1 MRSLRPYDPGAA
13 AVNVVEC
20 TSLPTAYPH
29 PENENL
35 KFWDLPGFDSDSVG
49 TKKCPKQ
56 AYITA
61 MNFNQYDFF
70 LIVCRTR
77 FTENDTW
84 LAKKINKINK
94 GFFFIRTQIDADID
108 NTQDEQEELF
118 DEENLL
124 ANIRNDCLAH
134 LESNN
139 KNFSSALYLISGKL
153 NNNQRW
159 DYPRLMADLLTHF
172 PDLKRHAFIL
182 AMNPVCK
189 DVVRAKTVHL
199 RKRIWLVAVASAA
212 VAVIPAPFVSIGF
225 DLTACIQETKFYR
238 QQLGLTEDAIRT
250 LSERHGI
257 PYERFTITIDERIP
271 IQAVASVGQF
281 VLSVARSVATSMIKQ
296 ESARYIPLI
305 GSAIASAASFGTT
318 LYILNTI
325 LNDMEQAALQV
336 QEIIVQSSANFN

>member
-1 MRSLRPYDPGAA
+1 
-13 AVNVVEC
+13 
-20 TSLPTAYPH
+20 
-29 PENENL
+29 
-35 KFWDLPGFDSDSVG
+35 
-49 TKKCPKQ
+49 
-56 AYITA
+56 
-61 MNFNQYDFF
+61 
-70 LIVCRTR
+70 
-77 FTENDTW
+77 
-84 LAKKINKINK
+84 
-94 GFFFIRTQIDADID
+94 
-108 NTQDEQEELF
+108 
-118 DEENLL
+118 
-124 ANIRNDCLAH
+124 
-134 LESNN
+134 
-139 KNFSSALYLISGKL
+139 
-153 NNNQRW
+153 
-159 DYPRLMADLLTHF
+159 MADLLTHF